1 MRRTGLRRG
10 RSRSILGDHL
20 GFRLRVGGLLG
31 NLGVRCGGV
40 AELVTGKEQD
50 GEGQDRCA
58 SHERE
63 DNNVTR
69 QARKPAA
76 IESCQSGAG
85 MQTTQT
91 WRSRGLGSTL
101 GGMEPSSGND
111 AGHVAPQAFCGA
123 RIELVEL
130 ERDHPGF
137 NDSVYRARRN
147 SIAALAQQYSE
158 GDAFPGVQ
166 YDTVEQGVWRTVWN
180 ELEAEHA
187 RVGCRRY
194 LQASESYGFDHT
206 AIPSF
211 ASVNAKL
218 APLQGFSLLPVAG
231 LVKPRVFLE
240 ELGNWRFLATQ
251 YMRHHSEPLYT
262 PEPDVVHEYI
272 GHVPWLA
279 DPELAELNHAF
290 GLAAQRADAAR
301 IEALIR
307 VYWYTIEFG
316 ILEEDQRLKV
326 YGAGILSSF
335 GEMRGFEK
343 AEHRAWDIGAMAADS
358 FDPTNYQAHLYV
370 APSYARM
377 RNDLLRWLAQ

>member
-1 MRRTGLRRG
+1 
-10 RSRSILGDHL
+10 
-20 GFRLRVGGLLG
+20 
-31 NLGVRCGGV
+31 
-40 AELVTGKEQD
+40 
-50 GEGQDRCA
+50 
-58 SHERE
+58 
-63 DNNVTR
+63 
-69 QARKPAA
+69 
-76 IESCQSGAG
+76 
-85 MQTTQT
+85 
-91 WRSRGLGSTL
+91 
-101 GGMEPSSGND
+101 MEPSSDSAAEHGRPE
-111 AGHVAPQAFCGA
+111 GFSGA

-158 GDAFPGVQ
+158 GDPFPDVQ
-166 YDTVEQGVWRTVWN
+166 YNAVEQGVWQTVWG

-194 LQASESYGFDHT
+194 LQACEAYGFDH
-206 AIPSF
+206 AVIPSF
-211 ASVNAKL
+211 ASVNARL

-231 LVKPRVFLE
+231 LVKARMFLE

-251 YMRHHSEPLYT
+251 YMRHQSEPLYT

-290 GLAAQRADAAR
+290 GLAAQRADAVR

-307 VYWYTIEFG
+307 VYWYTVEFG
-316 ILEEDQRLKV
+316 VVREDDQLKV

-335 GEMRGFEK
+335 GEMRRFGS
-343 AEHRAWDIGAMAADS
+343 AEHRPWDLDAMAAHD
-358 FDPTNYQAHLYV
+358 FDPTHYQAQLYV
-370 APSYARM
+370 APSYPQM
-377 RNDLLRWLAQ
+377 REDLLRWLRV